1 MTKKAI
7 ERAIELLGSVVTEGD
22 EELSELVRQL
32 SRINVQT
39 PRDGSSIKLY
49 PLCEKTPVP
58 HSEPAA
64 NGYQFRADIVT
75 IVPTACLVEAIQALS
90 RALNKAADADYAEY
104 AESILRDEVKT
115 TIDCLANDIE
125 QFTVVPPDLEI
136 VPSASSLIAMSMETG
151 VIVGADGK
159 DIPCRAGFP
168 ISYALGGACCQCYEE
183 CPHYEE
189 CFGGA
194 DEEIPRYGRIS
205 PMDMKGDLDTPDDA
219 VVAYLDETLGN
230 KG

>member
-7 ERAIELLGSVVTEGD
+7 ERAIELLGSVVTEDD

-49 PLCEKTPVP
+49 PLCEKTPSP
-58 HSEPAA
+58 KPKTTR

-75 IVPTACLVEAIQALS
+75 IVPTACLVEDIQALS
-90 RALNKAADADYAEY
+90 RALNKADDADCAED
-104 AESILRDEVKT
+104 AEFILKDEVKT
-115 TIDCLANDIE
+115 TIDCLASNIE
-125 QFTVVPPDLEI
+125 QFTVVPPDLEM
-136 VPSASSLIAMSMETG
+136 VPSGSSLVAMAMENG
-151 VIVGADGK
+151 IIVGADGK

-168 ISYALGGACCQCYEE
+168 ISYALGGACCQCDEE

-189 CFGGA
+189 CFGVA
-194 DEEIPRYGRIS
+194 VEEIPRYGRIF
-205 PMDMKGDLDTPDDA
+205 PMDMKGNLDTPDDA

>member
-64 NGYQFRADIVT
+64 NGYHFRADIVT
-75 IVPTACLVEAIQALS
+75 IVPTA
-90 RALNKAADADYAEY
+90 
-104 AESILRDEVKT
+104 
-115 TIDCLANDIE
+115 
-125 QFTVVPPDLEI
+125 
-136 VPSASSLIAMSMETG
+136 
-151 VIVGADGK
+151 
-159 DIPCRAGFP
+159 
-168 ISYALGGACCQCYEE
+168 
-183 CPHYEE
+183 
-189 CFGGA
+189 
-194 DEEIPRYGRIS
+194 
-205 PMDMKGDLDTPDDA
+205 
-219 VVAYLDETLGN
+219 
-230 KG
+230 

>member
-1 MTKKAI
+1 M
-7 ERAIELLGSVVTEGD
+7 
-22 EELSELVRQL
+22 
-32 SRINVQT
+32 
-39 PRDGSSIKLY
+39 
-49 PLCEKTPVP
+49 
-58 HSEPAA
+58 
-64 NGYQFRADIVT
+64 
-75 IVPTACLVEAIQALS
+75 
-90 RALNKAADADYAEY
+90 
-104 AESILRDEVKT
+104 
-115 TIDCLANDIE
+115 
-125 QFTVVPPDLEI
+125 PPDLEI
-136 VPSASSLIAMSMETG
+136 VPSASSLIAISMETG

-168 ISYALGGACCQCYEE
+168 ISYALSGACCQCYEE

-194 DEEIPRYGRIS
+194 DEEIPRYGRIF